1 MPRRRKKQLGAGAT
15 AEQRSIPSHIGSG
28 ADQEVGSIGRKR
40 MQIIDEAMVGFFD
53 ESGRRP
59 GELATAYNT
68 RFNLSVARLKEIE
81 VEMPD
86 EVKAWWLVHRSGGF
100 SVNDR
105 KHLLTLA
112 EGEYCLSK
120 IQDALVTLNP
130 RLYKGGG
137 KGRWNTGPDTC
148 TAHAAQY
155 GGEPSPA
162 TGSGERP
169 SAVSCGR
176 RVPGQTASSTVKS
189 ALHSTTEKSQA
200 WSNIQSGATA
210 NDGGPQSVEPRC
222 TCEHITR
229 VGHLNTACSG
239 TLCIHCGGCL
249 ECPRNRDAKLVCRRI
264 ALASDCVHET
274 RPCV

>member
-1 MPRRRKKQLGAGAT
+1 
-15 AEQRSIPSHIGSG
+15 
-28 ADQEVGSIGRKR
+28 
-40 MQIIDEAMVGFFD
+40 MQIIHEAMVGFFD

-137 KGRWNTGPDTC
+137 
-148 TAHAAQY
+148 Q
-155 GGEPSPA
+155 
-162 TGSGERP
+162 GSLE
-169 SAVSCGR
+169 
-176 RVPGQTASSTVKS
+176 
-189 ALHSTTEKSQA
+189 H
-200 WSNIQSGATA
+200 WS
-210 NDGGPQSVEPRC
+210 
-222 TCEHITR
+222 
-229 VGHLNTACSG
+229 
-239 TLCIHCGGCL
+239 
-249 ECPRNRDAKLVCRRI
+249 
-264 ALASDCVHET
+264 
-274 RPCV
+274 